1 MRFATRYSEREK
13 TNTRKGQE
21 KKGRGNK
28 KKQWSRLVDKKKNA
42 LKYRW
47 VLGGGG
53 EQKTSILCIVRM
65 QVMARKLYQ
74 NLGDRMSRCFAINPV
89 GDGRMGKYR
98 AVGGRATRV
107 RGRER
112 DRGKGGSKTGN
123 SRGRK
128 KRARGRRAERKN
140 CQMGWMG
147 LGWSWGWKQMASF
160 VLRLL
165 RGESRDGKSRT
176 RFRVTC
182 DY

>member
-1 MRFATRYSEREK
+1 MRQDTAREK
-13 TNTRKGQE
+13 RQTRE
-21 KKGRGNK
+21 KAKKRREGGIKKSSGRA
-28 KKQWSRLVDKKKNA
+28 WWTKKKNA

>member
-1 MRFATRYSEREK
+1 M
-13 TNTRKGQE
+13 
-21 KKGRGNK
+21 
-28 KKQWSRLVDKKKNA
+28 
-42 LKYRW
+42 
-47 VLGGGG
+47 
-53 EQKTSILCIVRM
+53 VRM

-89 GDGRMGKYR
+89 GDGQDGKIQ
-98 AVGGRATRV
+98 GGRWTSHTGERERGTEGREGV
-107 RGRER
+107 RQGIRGEERRGRVEGEQKER
-112 DRGKGGSKTGN
+112 I
-123 SRGRK
+123 
-128 KRARGRRAERKN
+128 AR
-140 CQMGWMG
+140 GWMG

>member
-1 MRFATRYSEREK
+1 
-13 TNTRKGQE
+13 
-21 KKGRGNK
+21 
-28 KKQWSRLVDKKKNA
+28 
-42 LKYRW
+42 
-47 VLGGGG
+47 
-53 EQKTSILCIVRM
+53 
-65 QVMARKLYQ
+65 MARKLYQ

-140 CQMGWMG
+140 CQRLDGIGME
-147 LGWSWGWKQMASF
+147 LGMETDGVFRSSSAEGREPRREVKD
-160 VLRLL
+160 
-165 RGESRDGKSRT
+165 EISRH
-176 RFRVTC
+176 V
-182 DY
+182 